1 MAVVNP
7 NISAA
12 ELLRRFRGRVVGSE
26 PGYPEVLLLTVADAQ
41 GGEWEFC
48 TFDADYSPSDPDVFL
63 DKVIVDAEIAAS
75 NTLTISFSDGS
86 ELNVVPRPL
95 EPGEEDDD
103 LENWYMLTPDNRTLN
118 FGPVGRWRLGRG
130 DEPW

>member
-1 MAVVNP
+1 MAVLIP

-12 ELLRRFRGRVVGSE
+12 EILDRFRGQVVSSK
-26 PGYPEVLLLTVADAQ
+26 PGYPEVLLLTVKDAQ
-41 GGEWEFC
+41 GGEWDFC
-48 TFDADYSPSDPDVFL
+48 TFDADFTPADPDVFF
-63 DKVIVDAEIAAS
+63 DKVIVDAEVETS
-75 NTLTISFSDGS
+75 NDLTISFADET
-86 ELNVVPRPL
+86 ELRVVPRPL

-103 LENWYMLTPDNRTLN
+103 LENWYILTPDYRTLN